1 MNHVQ
6 ILKRSWNILWNYKTL
21 WIFGV
26 ILALTTGGGSFQG
39 NFGGRSSTPARDS
52 DFNFNL
58 PRDFGRE
65 MEDFGRFFQRG
76 ITPQVS
82 QTLLWVVVALVAL
95 ILLLAIVFAFLR
107 YISQV
112 ALIRMVDENES
123 SGVKHTWKQ
132 GFRLGWSRSAW
143 RLFLINLVI
152 RLPVAIVII
161 GLLGCATL
169 PVLFSLMDGS
179 RPSIPGIIAA
189 VGLLFLVIF
198 LAIIIE
204 LVLSWLLEPIYRA
217 CVLGVYGVFD
227 SIRKGW
233 ELVRHNFMDVLVMWL
248 FLIGV
253 KIGFFFLT
261 IPIVLVLI
269 GIGALFGGGA
279 GFSLYFLLQALQS
292 SQLFLP
298 AIIIGGLIFMVVVS
312 LPMLFLSGLLET
324 YLSTTWTLT
333 YRELVVKPVLPAP
346 IQPEESL
353 SEDNTPQEPA

>member
-82 QTLLWVVVALVAL
+82 QTLLWVVVALVVL
-95 ILLLAIVFAFLR
+95 ILLLAIVFTFLR

-112 ALIRMVDENES
+112 ALIRMVDQNELN
-123 SGVKHTWKQ
+123 GEKHTWKQ

-152 RLPVAIVII
+152 RLPIAIVLIA
-161 GLLGCATL
+161 LLGCAAL
-169 PVLFSLMDGS
+169 PVLLSLIENS
-179 RPSIPGIIAA
+179 RPSIPGIIAS

-198 LAIIIE
+198 LAFIIE

-217 CVLGVYGVFD
+217 CVLGVYGVFE
-227 SIRKGW
+227 SIHQGW
-233 ELVRHNFMDVLVMWL
+233 LLVRHNFMDVLLMWL
-248 FLIGV
+248 LLIGV

-261 IPIVLVLI
+261 IPIALLLI
-269 GIGALFGGGA
+269 GLGALFGGGA

-292 SQLFLP
+292 NYSYP
-298 AIIIGGLIFMVVVS
+298 PS
-312 LPMLFLSGLLET
+312 LP
-324 YLSTTWTLT
+324 
-333 YRELVVKPVLPAP
+333 VA
-346 IQPEESL
+346 
-353 SEDNTPQEPA
+353 